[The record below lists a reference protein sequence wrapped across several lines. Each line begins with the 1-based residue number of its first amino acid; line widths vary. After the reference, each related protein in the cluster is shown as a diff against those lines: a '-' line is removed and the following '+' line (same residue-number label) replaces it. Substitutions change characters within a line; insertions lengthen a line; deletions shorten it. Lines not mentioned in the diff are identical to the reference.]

1 MCCLYKII
9 LRTSSGKLLCK
20 AESGEVRMGEAGRG
34 EGKGGGEGRGGGGG
48 GGEGHLRHWLC
59 TLHY

>member
-20 AESGEVRMGEAGRG
+20 AERGEVRMGEAWRG
-34 EGKGGGEGRGGGGG
+34 EGKGGKGGEEGEGRG
-48 GGEGHLRHWLC
+48 
-59 TLHY
+59 T